1 MISFCWMRTGP
12 STAGNWMWLSASCY
26 FHQFFRVYS
35 PVSFGKKTDKN
46 GDYIRKWIPKLRKM
60 PAKYIY
66 EPWSAPRAVQEQ
78 AGCIVG
84 VDYPEPIVDHKVVSK
99 RNMVWMKEA
108 YARHRQNSSGSKK
121 ETSMQTSRGRG
132 RRAVAAGR
140 SRPSS

>member
-1 MISFCWMRTGP
+1 
-12 STAGNWMWLSASCY
+12 MWLSASCY

-108 YARHRQNSSGSKK
+108 YARHRQNSRGSKK
-121 ETSMQTSRGRG
+121 GNVNADKSRKRKKSSGSRKKRTSS
-132 RRAVAAGR
+132 
-140 SRPSS
+140 